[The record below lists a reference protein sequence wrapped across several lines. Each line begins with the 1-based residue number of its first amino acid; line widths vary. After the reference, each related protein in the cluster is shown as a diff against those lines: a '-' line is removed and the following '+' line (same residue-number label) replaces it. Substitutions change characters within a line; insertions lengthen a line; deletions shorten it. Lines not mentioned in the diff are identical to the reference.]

1 MLRLEAPIEST
12 LPQEET
18 APPPV
23 AAATQVPVE
32 TSRPSNERPRSEAVF
47 HTPPPHA
54 PVVVVWLA
62 TLVGTMVAAFIG
74 GIRLGRRGKRAIES
88 RARTWSH

>member
-1 MLRLEAPIEST
+1 MAAAAQIPV
-12 LPQEET
+12 ET
-18 APPPV
+18 AP
-23 AAATQVPVE
+23 
-32 TSRPSNERPRSEAVF
+32 PSNERPRSKAVF
-47 HTPPPHA
+47 HTPPPRT

-62 TLVGTMVAAFIG
+62 TLVGTMVTAFIG